1 MEKTKLSEMRQFKG
15 FTQEQLADKLCI
27 HPSNYSKRESGK
39 VKMNIVEWEKLAKTL
54 DVPLSEIYEADES
67 QSFIFNDKVSSSF
80 LGATNSTNNIYTVS
94 EKLLETH
101 EKYIKK
107 LEEENAALKL
117 QVGK

>member
-1 MEKTKLSEMRQFKG
+1 MRQFKG

-39 VKMNIVEWEKLAKTL
+39 VKMNIVEWEKLAKAL
-54 DVPLSEIYEADES
+54 NVPLSEIYEQDES
-67 QSFIFNDKVSSSF
+67 QLLICNDNASGNYI
-80 LGATNSTNNIYTVS
+80 GANNSVNNTYTIP
-94 EKLLETH
+94 ETLLEPL

-117 QVGK
+117 QIGK

>member
-39 VKMNIVEWEKLAKTL
+39 VRMSIVEWEKLAKVL
-54 DVPLSEIYEADES
+54 NVPLSEIYEADEN
-67 QSFIFNDKVSSSF
+67 QVFIYNDNASGNF
-80 LGATNSTNNIYTVS
+80 IGNNSTNNIYTVP
-94 EKLLETH
+94 ETLLEPL